1 MPRQESLRL
10 ILPNTKYTLPYRK
23 KQPQIPN
30 TYPQIPNTHPQIP
43 NTHLA
48 KTGEA
53 EVDALAFR
61 ERVTFVRTDPSLPMS
76 LADDGGGGGDDDDD
90 GDGDDDYGVDEQEDD
105 YD

>member
-1 MPRQESLRL
+1 M

-61 ERVTFVRTDPSLPMS
+61 ERVTFVRADPSLPMS
-76 LADDGGGGGDDDDD
+76 LADDGGGGDDDDY
-90 GDGDDDYGVDEQEDD
+90 GYGVDEQEND